1 MTAPE
6 RELAVTKGTTAPES
20 LGDRAAKIMEDP
32 FHSMYAALVS
42 TGAAVAAV
50 VSGIF
55 GLSVIH

>member
-1 MTAPE
+1 MAAAE
-6 RELAVTKGTTAPES
+6 RDLATNAATPDT

-50 VSGIF
+50 VSGIL